1 MYDAIR
7 SSVGRNL
14 ENRAIDHALGCLSL
28 LLARALLPAACEEAQ
43 GEACVEWSRLRAL
56 CWACMHVSATLLA
69 ACLKNLRSR
78 GGIVWKTHR
87 FATPSKTARGNA
99 KVREGET

>member
-1 MYDAIR
+1 
-7 SSVGRNL
+7 
-14 ENRAIDHALGCLSL
+14 
-28 LLARALLPAACEEAQ
+28 
-43 GEACVEWSRLRAL
+43 
-56 CWACMHVSATLLA
+56 MHVSATLLA